1 MSYKRDNPGSP
12 CCNCC
17 PLYEFEDSSS
27 MGTDSNLRFDVNAT
41 SPAQSTSGISGKSAE
56 FTGSSYYKLTQCLDK
71 TWPYR
76 RSPCFTPS
84 VIDRA
89 FATEWYCKFAMKVI
103 SPPPDDMSEMMGVVT
118 RGAVTGTLPSG
129 TFTGEWGAFYRH
141 SFSAPNLEFAIKT
154 SSGVKRAGRASV
166 SPSTASTGPGA
177 HGFYEITWTI
187 KGSTGGNVSTV
198 TVSGSTHVSTFSLPG
213 TLLFDNSDFYIG
225 NNVNGLKLGEATGAE
240 ILLDQVSVGY
250 K

>member
-1 MSYKRDNPGSP
+1 MSYKHDNPGSP
-12 CCNCC
+12 CCGCC
-17 PLYEFEDSSS
+17 PLYEFEDSAS
-27 MGTDSNLRFDVNAT
+27 MGTDSNLRFDLKPT
-41 SPAQSTSGISGKSAE
+41 SPAQSTSGTSGKSAK

-84 VIDRA
+84 VIDRV
-89 FATEWYCKFAMKVI
+89 FAEEWYCKFAIKVV
-103 SPPPDDMSEMMGVVT
+103 SAPPEDLPEMMGVVT
-118 RGAVTGTLPSG
+118 RGAVSGKIPTG
-129 TFTGEWGAFYRH
+129 TFTGEWGVFYVH
-141 SFSAPNLEFAIKT
+141 TFSGVNLRMAVKT
-154 SSGVKRAGRASV
+154 SSGVVLAGQASV
-166 SPSTASTGPGA
+166 APSTSGGGSGPN
-177 HGFYEITWTI
+177 GFTRIVWTI
-187 KGSTGGNVSTV
+187 KGSTAGNVSTV
-198 TVSGSTHVSTFSLPG
+198 SDADTAYTHTESLPG